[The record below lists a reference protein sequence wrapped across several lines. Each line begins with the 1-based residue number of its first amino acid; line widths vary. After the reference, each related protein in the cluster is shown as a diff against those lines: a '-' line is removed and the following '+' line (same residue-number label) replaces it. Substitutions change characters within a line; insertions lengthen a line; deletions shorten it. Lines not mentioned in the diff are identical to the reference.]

1 MKKKILSVLL
11 AVCVLMTAC
20 MSVLVASADEAAGY
34 TVKVSAAGKN
44 VTVSVVLS
52 GDAGAASGNFTVTYD
67 PEKVKFVDTVST
79 TSAAMIA
86 VNPDDPYV
94 ENAVRASFANAQA
107 LTEDTALW
115 VMQFA
120 YVGGTLSADD
130 FAMVDF
136 MLAAPDGNGEY
147 LMTEETAKT
156 PVVFT
161 CDHSL
166 AEWQT
171 VQEATE
177 TEAGEKQL
185 LCPICGTVV
194 ETQTIPVV
202 VTDPSEPATDP
213 TDPSEP
219 ATDPTDPS
227 EPATDPTD
235 PSEPA
240 TDPTDPSEPATDPTD
255 PSEPA
260 TDPTDPSEPATDPT
274 DPSEPATQPTEPVSG
289 SETDTT
295 DNSTVVSADT
305 STVSPDTG
313 AHTQM
318 AYFLLVVGA
327 AGAVCCVV
335 ALTRKKKVQD

>member
-34 TVKVSAAGKN
+34 TVNVSAAGKN

-52 GDAGAASGNFTVTYD
+52 GDAGAASGNFTVTYN

-79 TSAAMIA
+79 TSAAMIS
-86 VNPDDPYV
+86 VNPKDTVV
-94 ENAVRASFANAQA
+94 ENAVRASFASTQA
-107 LTEDTALW
+107 LTEDTPLW

-177 TEAGEKQL
+177 TEQGEKQL

-194 ETQTIPVV
+194 ETETIPVV
-202 VTDPSEPATDP
+202 VTDPSEPTDPIDP
-213 TDPSEP
+213 TDPSG
-219 ATDPTDPS
+219 TTDPS
-227 EPATDPTD
+227 DTTD
-235 PSEPA
+235 PSG
-240 TDPTDPSEPATDPTD
+240 TTDPS
-255 PSEPA
+255 
-260 TDPTDPSEPATDPT
+260 DPT

-295 DNSTVVSADT
+295 SAPSVTTDNSTVVSTDT
-305 STVSPDTG
+305 STTSPDTG
-313 AHTQM
+313 AHTQIL
-318 AYFLLVVGA
+318 AYFLLVISA